1 MTIEVDL
8 LTKGVLEYHVV
19 ESALT
24 KLIECNGR
32 RVVGLPP
39 DVTVKQAALEM
50 RRQRIGALLI
60 MRDEDHLVGI
70 LTERDI
76 LNKVVAEGRDPEKV
90 KVREVMTKDVVVI
103 DPSRTV
109 RDAMNIV
116 TSKRLRHLPVVR
128 DGHLMGMVSGGDLT
142 RSIVAEEEEV
152 IDTLYEYIRG
162 AYPA

>member
-1 MTIEVDL
+1 MVIDVDP
-8 LTKGVLEYHVV
+8 LTNLVLASPVV

-24 KLIECNGR
+24 KILESNGG

-39 DVTVKQAALEM
+39 EATVKQAALEM
-50 RRQRIGALLI
+50 RQQKIGALLI

-70 LTERDI
+70 ITERDI
-76 LNKVVAEGRDPEKV
+76 LNKVVAESRDPEEV
-90 KVREVMTKDVVVI
+90 YVHEVMTEDVVVI

-142 RSIVAEEEEV
+142 RSIVAQEEEV

>member
-1 MTIEVDL
+1 MTE
-8 LTKGVLEYHVV
+8 
-19 ESALT
+19 
-24 KLIECNGR
+24 
-32 RVVGLPP
+32 
-39 DVTVKQAALEM
+39 
-50 RRQRIGALLI
+50 
-60 MRDEDHLVGI
+60 
-70 LTERDI
+70 
-76 LNKVVAEGRDPEKV
+76 
-90 KVREVMTKDVVVI
+90 DVVVI

-142 RSIVAEEEEV
+142 RSIVAQEEEV